1 VSLNKLS
8 ASSIAA
14 FKKCGVAFRLAYV
27 EGLRP
32 AIEADTLRTGSSWHG
47 ALEAYETALREW
59 VPADPGDTVSDE
71 VAQEAMRACAM
82 TAAVEYLN
90 ERYAECPTHKDLKD
104 WRLEHTTL
112 ITCLAGYVWYWQN
125 DPVEVL
131 AVELPFDLPL
141 HMPKSGLPLPTAEV
155 VRTGKIDALVQRG
168 GKIGVLERKT
178 TSRSIDPDS
187 DFWDRWR
194 KDTQISNY
202 CLALRDMK
210 AAGLLPKN
218 IPLDMPW
225 AGVIVDIF
233 RKPTIKP
240 AMLTQKETAE
250 FIETGKYYG
259 EEFQVAKEPVWDRG
273 QPTLRCLLVDDEYVN
288 VEDGKK
294 GFAIRETLKMFSAR
308 LLMDI
313 QQTPEKYFARREI
326 ARTDQELSKFRKD
339 LFVTYQSMKL
349 HDTHDLWVENES
361 SCDAP
366 YRCAYKSICYG
377 AGSEAACDR
386 QAPVPAGFKRLAYV
400 DLTVSAKGD
409 EA

>member
-1 VSLNKLS
+1 
-8 ASSIAA
+8 
-14 FKKCGVAFRLAYV
+14 LAYI
-27 EGLRP
+27 EGIRP
-32 AIEADTLRTGSSWHG
+32 AVEADTLRTGSSWHG
-47 ALEAYETALREW
+47 ALEAYEK
-59 VPADPGDTVSDE
+59 ADGDKLI
-71 VAQEAMRACAM
+71 
-82 TAAVEYLN
+82 AAVEYLN

-104 WRLEHTTL
+104 WRLEHTVL
-112 ITCLAGYVWYWQN
+112 ITCLAAYIWFWTN
-125 DPVEVL
+125 DPIEVL

-218 IPLDMPW
+218 IPLDLPW

-233 RKPTIKP
+233 RKPTIGPK
-240 AMLTQKETAE
+240 MLTQGDTKA
-250 FIETGKYYG
+250 FIESGDYMGEKFTVEVTGESPLVRVDG
-259 EEFQVAKEPVWDRG
+259 EMGELEM
-273 QPTLRCLLVDDEYVN
+273 
-288 VEDGKK
+288 GKK

-308 LLMDI
+308 LLLDI

-326 ARTDQELSKFRKD
+326 ARTDQELNKFRKD
-339 LFVTYQSMKL
+339 LFVTYQSMKM

-361 SCDAP
+361 ACDAP

-400 DLTVSAKGD
+400 DLTVNGQAV
-409 EA
+409 EEEE

>member
-1 VSLNKLS
+1 MLLIGHLSRPIVGTPRPSKCYENSYMSNLNKIS
-8 ASSIAA
+8 ASSIAS
-14 FKKCGVAFRLAYV
+14 FKACTTRYRLAYV

-47 ALEAYETALREW
+47 AIEAYEK
-59 VPADPGDTVSDE
+59 ADGDKM
-71 VAQEAMRACAM
+71 VAAM
-82 TAAVEYLN
+82 EYLN
-90 ERYAECPTHKDLKD
+90 NRYAEVPVHKTTAEYA
-104 WRLEHTTL
+104 LEQVTL
-112 ITCLAGYVWYWQN
+112 ITCLTGYVWYWTN
-125 DPVEVL
+125 DPIEVL

-178 TSRSIDPDS
+178 TSRSLDPDS
-187 DFWDRWR
+187 DYWDRWR

-233 RKPTIKP
+233 RKPTIGPK
-240 AMLTQKETAE
+240 MLTQAATAE
-250 FIETGKYYG
+250 FLESKNYCGEAFKAVAAMDPVKVFVDG
-259 EEFQVAKEPVWDRG
+259 EEAEVEP
-273 QPTLRCLLVDDEYVN
+273 
-288 VEDGKK
+288 GKK

-339 LFVTYQSMKL
+339 LFVTYQSMKM
-349 HDTHDLWVENES
+349 HDTHNLWVENES
-361 SCDAP
+361 ACDSP

-386 QAPVPAGFKRLAYV
+386 SQPVPAGFKRLAYV
-400 DLTVSAKGD
+400 DLTVNGQAV
-409 EA
+409 EEE

>member
-1 VSLNKLS
+1 MNKIS
-8 ASSIAA
+8 ASSISA
-14 FKKCGVAFRLAYV
+14 FRKCSTAYRLAYI
-27 EGLRP
+27 EGIRP
-32 AIEADTLRTGSSWHG
+32 AIEA
-47 ALEAYETALREW
+47 YEK
-59 VPADPGDTVSDE
+59 ADGDK
-71 VAQEAMRACAM
+71 MI
-82 TAAVEYLN
+82 AAVEYLN

-112 ITCLAGYVWYWQN
+112 ITCLAGYVWYWTN
-125 DPVEVL
+125 DPIEVL

-178 TSRSIDPDS
+178 TSRSLDPDS
-187 DFWDRWR
+187 DYWDRWR

-233 RKPTIKP
+233 RKPTIGPK
-240 AMLTQKETAE
+240 MLTQGDTKA
-250 FIETGKYYG
+250 FIESGDYMGEKFAVEVTGESPIVRVDG
-259 EEFQVAKEPVWDRG
+259 EMADLEM
-273 QPTLRCLLVDDEYVN
+273 
-288 VEDGKK
+288 GKK

-326 ARTDQELSKFRKD
+326 ARTDQELNKFRKD
-339 LFVTYQSMKL
+339 LFVTYQSMKM